1 MPSIY
6 PWTPNQAQVGSK
18 VYNEPVVVNGL
29 LTIQKGTWSF
39 PPSVTA
45 PGTVASG
52 GTVVNNT
59 GVDAIVYAQAASG
72 ISAVKVVA
80 YNGPNSG
87 TTSIPGSVYAG
98 ATGTYSVPGPG
109 AIIVSYAGSLTWA
122 WFGA

>member
-1 MPSIY
+1 VPSIY

-59 GVDAIVYAQAASG
+59 GVDAIVYASATTG
-72 ISAVKVVA
+72 ISAVKVVS
-80 YNGPNSG
+80 YNGVNSG
-87 TTSIPGSVYAG
+87 TTSVPGSIYAA

-109 AIIVSYAGSLTWA
+109 AIIVSYTGSLTWA